1 MIIPGVTQLCPQCCT
16 AGNKDINRRP
26 DTPPLPPSP
35 PQHENVRQFLFKTCS
50 VKSVVEKGPIYNIYN
65 SGLDSHFYKVRHP
78 ARSDFFLSEILI
90 PRTASFMCLLSP
102 SCCSLIK
109 FYQTKNRATVYFLK
123 RKIFRSQTKLKGK
136 KNGKY

>member
-1 MIIPGVTQLCPQCCT
+1 MIIPGVISLSSQLCPQCCI
-16 AGNKDINRRP
+16 AGNKDINTRP
-26 DTPPLPPSP
+26 YLPSP
-35 PQHENVRQFLFKTCS
+35 PQHENLRQFLFKTCS

-65 SGLDSHFYKVRHP
+65 SGLDSYFYKLRNP
-78 ARSDFFLSEILI
+78 ARSAFFLSEILI

-109 FYQTKNRATVYFLK
+109 FYQTKNRATLYFLK